1 MILLYNQI
9 KYIYFNN
16 KSKEMCEKI
25 IGGNTMQ
32 ELETR
37 IVDIDVDNIRKILS
51 ENNAEKVKSEDQIN
65 DIYDF
70 EDGRLLAQKGYARI
84 RTVNDRINNK
94 TVVFMTTKKM
104 LSQERFKVMEE
115 NETIIDN
122 KTMGEGIFKSLGLI
136 KKESIKKYRE
146 SYKLFDSLIEI
157 DINDKSFCPF
167 PYLEIETSSEEEL
180 KKIVSILGYTLEDT
194 TSATIYDI
202 LKERN
207 LSPKNNKGL

>member
-1 MILLYNQI
+1 MH
-9 KYIYFNN
+9 
-16 KSKEMCEKI
+16 
-25 IGGNTMQ
+25 

-37 IVDIDVDNIRKILS
+37 IMDIDVDNIRKILL
-51 ENNAEKVKSEDQIN
+51 ENNAKKVKSEDQIN

-84 RTVNDRINNK
+84 RTVNDKINNK
-94 TVVFMTTKKM
+94 TIVFMTTKKM
-104 LSQERFKVMEE
+104 ISQERFKVMEE

-146 SYKLFDSLIEI
+146 SYKLFNSLIEI

-180 KKIVSILGYTLEDT
+180 NTIVSILGYTLEDT

-207 LSPKNNKGL
+207 LSPKNNSGLKFLKVYSKYSNNFYIN

>member
-1 MILLYNQI
+1 MH
-9 KYIYFNN
+9 
-16 KSKEMCEKI
+16 
-25 IGGNTMQ
+25 

-37 IVDIDVDNIRKILS
+37 IIDIDVDNIRKILL
-51 ENNAEKVKSEDQIN
+51 ENNAQKVKSEDQMK

-84 RTVNDRINNK
+84 RTVNDLLLNK
-94 TVVFMTTKKM
+94 TIVFMTTKKM
-104 LSQERFKVMEE
+104 ISQERFKIMEE
-115 NETIIDN
+115 NETIIDD

-146 SYKLFDSLIEI
+146 SYRLFNSLIEI

-180 KKIVSILGYTLEDT
+180 QKIVTILGYTLEDT

-207 LSPKNNKGL
+207 LSPQNSKGL